1 MSAKKMLMEIGTEKM
16 VVELLWDQAPNI
28 CQKIWDNLPLET
40 DAHMAKVCNH
50 EFMIQLPF
58 NAPRENMQTVIPGS
72 LGWWDSRQNVNIWFD
87 NPGPNGPL
95 GLTALFGKIVT
106 NIEGMH
112 REGKKVWA
120 KPGTRVKFS
129 RICAEGGEE

>member
-1 MSAKKMLMEIGTEKM
+1 MADKQMVLEIGNEK
-16 VVELLWDQAPNI
+16 VLVQLLWDQAPNI
-28 CQKIWDNLPLET
+28 CKKIWDNMPIET

-58 NAPRENMQTVIPGS
+58 NCVRENIQTVVPGT

-87 NPGPNGPL
+87 DPGPNGPL
-95 GLTALFGKIVT
+95 GLTAAFGKVID
-106 NIEGMH
+106 NIEGLA

-120 KPGTRVKFS
+120 KPGTRVRFF
-129 RICAEGGEE
+129 RYGE